1 MNPIWLILLVG
12 GGALYFSKLAKTG
25 NNLSITILNIHTFK
39 IVGGALQIAVN
50 IALDNPTDNSITIKM
65 PYLKAFFNE
74 EEVGNSLPNG
84 ERIKVL
90 ANSRTV
96 IEKVSIQIPFSNLPG
111 VVMSWFS
118 NPGEKKIMLD
128 IEVSTEVNGIP
139 IKEKKTFSL

>member
-1 MNPIWLILLVG
+1 MNPFWLILLVG

-25 NNLSITILNIHTFK
+25 NNLSITILNIDTFK
-39 IVGGALQIAVN
+39 IVGGALQLAVN

-74 EEVGNSLPNG
+74 AEVGNSLPNG

-111 VVMSWFS
+111 IAMSWFS
-118 NPGEKKIMLD
+118 NTGEKKITLD

-139 IKEKKTFSL
+139 IKEKKTFSI